1 MTKIIISE
9 SQYNNLFKIITE
21 SNPVIN
27 LLKSF
32 QNAPVGSAGRAT
44 ANALE
49 NSLDSVVPN
58 ISTTVTL
65 SSGQVGRISNG
76 KQLLKA
82 FTDGILTPLEQGKVV
97 EKLFTSTTNDDLMK
111 ALAKNIV
118 NGSEEIRDA
127 IKSGTSNLDDFRAT
141 YGIAQTRALFDSVM
155 SKKYQTIFDTIPPN
169 QALKFIEDAV
179 SFALSKGEKTGIS
192 TIDKKKKILS
202 SASSPEQILDDLI
215 DGRLEDIE
223 RLRVMILNTFR
234 PGPTVK
240 SSAKTH
246 LENNLMKLYLQPDT
260 LKALKGFSIGQIEQ
274 ELLKSGITNPEVA
287 KKVWKA
293 VNPDEGIGM
302 AFRKGLYPL
311 ESQGPLNYIFGRFVN
326 PDKLKEANPVFK
338 SISNQDLK
346 RLIQWGFT
354 GIGDNKL
361 VIDIFKTYGFA
372 GAVSN
377 VMGQALKTYIAS
389 STMLVIYRS
398 IINGL
403 SAAGNRKK
411 IYPDQWEAFKGML
424 NKDQVLS
431 NSFWFAPLSQAL
443 GNLGMMFFRL
453 SQGGQLSV
461 EVYDFIDEI
470 KKSIPLLER
479 EVENS
484 KNVLDKDMKKVI
496 DDLEK
501 DVTLKGVTPKTTKPD
516 STATKTDSVTTSTT
530 KGRNPG
536 N

>member
-1 MTKIIISE
+1 MTKIIITE

-49 NSLDSVVPN
+49 TSLNSVVPS

-97 EKLFTSTTNDDLMK
+97 EKLFTSTTNDDLIK
-111 ALAKNIV
+111 ALAKNIT
-118 NGSEEIRDA
+118 NGSEEMRNS
-127 IKSGTSNLDDFRAT
+127 IKSGSRSLDDYRAT
-141 YGIAQTRALFDSVM
+141 YGIAQASALFDSVLDQ
-155 SKKYQTIFDTIPPN
+155 KYRTIFDTVPPN
-169 QALKFIEDAV
+169 EALKFIENAV
-179 SFALSKGEKTGIS
+179 SSALSKGEIAGIS
-192 TIDKKKKILS
+192 SVAKGKKNRIPTIVSK
-202 SASSPEQILDDLI
+202 PEEILDDLI
-215 DGRLEDIE
+215 EGRLQDIE

-240 SSAKTH
+240 SSARTH
-246 LENNLMKLYLQPDT
+246 LENHLMKLYLQPDN
-260 LKALKGFSIGQIEQ
+260 LKALKGFSVKQIEQ

-287 KKVWKA
+287 KKVWGA
-293 VNPDEGIGM
+293 VNPYKGVITS
-302 AFRKGLYPL
+302 FRKGLNPL
-311 ESQGPLNYIFGRFVN
+311 ESQGPLNYIFGRFLN
-326 PDKLKEANPVFK
+326 PDKLKEANPVFQ
-338 SISNQDLK
+338 SISNQDLR

-361 VIDIFKTYGFA
+361 VYDIFKTYGFA
-372 GAVSN
+372 GAFSN
-377 VMGQALKTYIAS
+377 VAGQALKTYIAS
-389 STMLVIYRS
+389 STMLVVYRS

-403 SAAGNRKK
+403 YAAGNREK

-424 NKDQVLS
+424 NRDQVLS
-431 NSFWFAPLSQAL
+431 NSFWFAPISQAL
-443 GNLGMMFFRL
+443 FNIGKMFFRL

-470 KKSIPLLER
+470 KKSIPFLER

-484 KNVLDKDMKKVI
+484 KNVLDEDMKEFVEDLEDKNSD
-496 DDLEK
+496 DDL
-501 DVTLKGVTPKTTKPD
+501 
-516 STATKTDSVTTSTT
+516 
-530 KGRNPG
+530 R
-536 N
+536 

>member
-49 NSLDSVVPN
+49 NSLDIVVPS

-65 SSGQVGRISNG
+65 PSGQVGRISNG

-82 FTDGILTPLEQGKVV
+82 FTDGILTPLEKGQVV

-302 AFRKGLYPL
+302 AFRKGLNPL
-311 ESQGPLNYIFGRFVN
+311 ESQGPLNYIFGRFIN

-398 IINGL
+398 FINGL

-501 DVTLKGVTPKTTKPD
+501 KSIPVKDETENTKDKKGTLKKLPTK
-516 STATKTDSVTTSTT
+516 K
-530 KGRNPG
+530 
-536 N
+536 